1 MGTGIAI
8 SLARAGIQVNILENN
23 KTALTRGL
31 EQIQASYSSSV
42 SKSRLSSKQANQQL
56 NSIQGTCIASK
67 LSESDLIIEAAFE
80 SMEVKKNVFRH
91 LDKICK
97 DETIL
102 ATNTSNLNIDEI
114 AEATSRPGRVVGTH
128 FFNPAHIMPLM
139 EIVRG
144 AQTSLETIAT
154 VMAFSKQ
161 LGKTGVLVKVCDG
174 FVGNRMLY
182 EYRRQAEFLLEEG
195 ALPHQVDKALFNFG
209 FPMGP
214 FAMADLTGL
223 DIGWAVRK
231 RKTSR
236 SLERNRYSPILDKLC
251 KMGRFGQKTGA
262 GWYQYEVG
270 NRTPVSDPI
279 VHSLIE
285 TVSKERGFAR
295 RKINDDE
302 ITERCIYALIN
313 EGSKIVGE
321 GVVQRASDI
330 DVIWIHGYGFP
341 SYRGGP
347 MYYAN
352 TIGLNNIVA
361 FMRQLQEVH
370 GVCTKPSPLLEKLAS
385 ESKNFDLSS

>member
-1 MGTGIAI
+1 
-8 SLARAGIQVNILENN
+8 
-23 KTALTRGL
+23 
-31 EQIQASYSSSV
+31 
-42 SKSRLSSKQANQQL
+42 
-56 NSIQGTCIASK
+56 
-67 LSESDLIIEAAFE
+67 
-80 SMEVKKNVFRH
+80 
-91 LDKICK
+91 
-97 DETIL
+97 
-102 ATNTSNLNIDEI
+102 
-114 AEATSRPGRVVGTH
+114 
-128 FFNPAHIMPLM
+128 
-139 EIVRG
+139 
-144 AQTSLETIAT
+144 
-154 VMAFSKQ
+154 
-161 LGKTGVLVKVCDG
+161 
-174 FVGNRMLY
+174 
-182 EYRRQAEFLLEEG
+182 
-195 ALPHQVDKALFNFG
+195 
-209 FPMGP
+209 MGP

-231 RKTSR
+231 RKISR

-270 NRTPVSDPI
+270 SRTPVSDPI

-285 TVSKERGFAR
+285 TVSKEHGFAR
-295 RKINDDE
+295 RKIDDDE

-313 EGSKIVGE
+313 EGSKIISE

-352 TIGLNNIVA
+352 TIGLNNIVT